1 MLRRVIRSRLAA
13 IALFAALST
22 LALTLVACGSEE
34 ATEVVEGEPAELGE
48 LAYNI
53 QLTRFLNHHDV
64 EDAEYLVGQPEP
76 EPGRSYLGVFLT
88 ITNKSKDEAF
98 DSAHSYTVV
107 DTVGTE
113 FEPSES
119 ESPYALDVGAEV
131 PEESQLPIP
140 DSTAATGPNQGAVL
154 LFLVDDTVSE
164 NRPLELEI
172 DSPDGSAVV
181 ELDI

>member
-1 MLRRVIRSRLAA
+1 MLPRVIRSRLAA
-13 IALFAALST
+13 ITLLAALTT
-22 LALTLVACGSEE
+22 LAMTLAACGSEE

-48 LAYNI
+48 LAYNVQI
-53 QLTRFLNHHDV
+53 TRFLNHHDV

-76 EPGRSYLGVFLT
+76 EPGSSYLGVFLT
-88 ITNKSKDEAF
+88 ITNENKDEPQ
-98 DSAHSYTVV
+98 DSADGYTVV

-113 FEPSES
+113 FEPTDS
-119 ESPYALDVGAEV
+119 ESPYALDIGAEV
-131 PEESQLPIP
+131 AKESQLPVP
-140 DSTAATGPNQGAVL
+140 DSTAATGPNKGAML

-172 DSPDGSAVV
+172 DSPDGSGVV